1 MKSEK
6 TLGIQFVGRNSKA
19 ESNTVNLFMRVTVD
33 GRRAEFSL
41 KKSLSKTSWNQTKGM
56 ASGVTPKSK
65 NLNTFLE
72 ELRSLVV
79 SKYHELMLKDEL
91 FSVEDLKDLI
101 LGKEENELSLKG
113 LIDYHQEV
121 MASILKPGTLKNY
134 ETSKKYIHS
143 FLNKKLKK
151 EDLAL
156 RSVDYKIILDFEN
169 FLRKHKPTDHQRPLT
184 NNGML
189 KHMERFKKILNLGV
203 KMDLLE
209 KNPFDKYQFKFHRYE
224 RDVLNEKELM
234 ILEKKR
240 FKNPRMDL
248 VRDLFVFSCY
258 TGLSYIDV
266 ATLRQENI
274 VLENEDELWIS
285 TERNKTMLL
294 VKVPLLPKAAAIL
307 EKYADDP
314 RAVVKNILL
323 PVLSNQKLNSYLK
336 EIADVCGIE
345 KNLSF
350 HVARHTFATTVTLQ
364 NGVPIESVSKML
376 GHSKISTTQIYAR
389 VMEVKLREDMNLL
402 KERLKLKEGKRELE
416 LKK

>member
-6 TLGIQFVGRNSKA
+6 TLGIQFLGRNSRYESKA
-19 ESNTVNLFMRVTVD
+19 INLFMRITVD

-41 KKSLSKTSWNQTKGM
+41 KKSLSKSDWNNARGIVKGI
-56 ASGVTPKSK
+56 SPESK
-65 NLNTFLE
+65 NLNIFLE

-79 SKYHELMLKDEL
+79 NKYHDLMIRDVP
-91 FSVEDLKDLI
+91 FSVEDLKDLV
-101 LGKEENELSLKG
+101 LGKEENEFSLKE
-113 LIDYHQEV
+113 LVNYHQEV

-143 FLNKKLKK
+143 FLEKKLKK
-151 EDLAL
+151 EDLTL
-156 RSVDYKIILDFEN
+156 RSVDYKVILDFEN

-184 NNGML
+184 NNGLL
-189 KHMERFKKILNLGV
+189 KHMERFKKILNLAL

-209 KNPFDKYQFKFHRYE
+209 KNPFDKYKFKFHRYE
-224 RDVLNEKELM
+224 RDVLDEKELLV
-234 ILEKKR
+234 LENRK
-240 FKNPRMDL
+240 FKNQRMDL

-266 ATLRQENI
+266 ANLKHENI
-274 VLENEDELWIS
+274 VLGEDDELWIS
-285 TERNKTMLL
+285 TERNKTMLP
-294 VKVPLLPKAAAIL
+294 VKVPLLPNAAFIL
-307 EKYADDP
+307 EKYANDP
-314 RAVVKNILL
+314 RAEVKNILL
-323 PVLSNQKLNSYLK
+323 PILSNQKLNSYLK
-336 EIADVCGIE
+336 EIADVCGID

-402 KERLKLKEGKRELE
+402 KQRLKLKAGEKAVRR
-416 LKK
+416 

>member
-6 TLGIQFVGRNSKA
+6 TLGIQFLVRNSRY
-19 ESNTVNLFMRVTVD
+19 ESNTLNLFMRITVD
-33 GRRAEFSL
+33 GRRTEFSL
-41 KKSLSKTSWNQTKGM
+41 KKTLKKEEWNRSRGIPKGNSPEGKSLNS
-56 ASGVTPKSK
+56 
-65 NLNTFLE
+65 FLE
-72 ELRSLVV
+72 ELRSMVV
-79 SKYHELMLKDEL
+79 NKYHELMLKDES
-91 FSVEDLKDLI
+91 FTVDNLKDLI
-101 LGKEENELSLKG
+101 LGKAENELSLKE
-113 LIDYHQEV
+113 LIEYHQEV

-143 FLNKKLKK
+143 FIDKRLKK
-151 EDLAL
+151 EDLPL

-189 KHMERFKKILNLGV
+189 KHMERFKKILNLAV

-224 RDVLNEKELM
+224 RDVLDEKELS
-234 ILEKKR
+234 ILENRK
-240 FKNPRMDL
+240 FKNQRMDL

-266 ATLRQENI
+266 ANLKHENI
-274 VLENEDELWIS
+274 VLGADEELWIS
-285 TERNKTMLL
+285 TERNKTMLP
-294 VKVPLLPKAAAIL
+294 VKVPLLPNAAFIL
-307 EKYADDP
+307 EKYANDP
-314 RAVVKNILL
+314 RAEVKNILL

-336 EIADVCGIE
+336 EIADVCGID

-376 GHSKISTTQIYAR
+376 GHNKISTTQIYAR

>member
-1 MKSEK
+1 MNPGK
-6 TLGIQFVGRNSKA
+6 TLGIQFIGRNSKVA
-19 ESNTVNLFMRVTVD
+19 ADQLNLFLRLTVD
-33 GRRAEFSL
+33 GRIAEFSL
-41 KKSLSKTSWNQTKGM
+41 KKSVLKTSWNQ
-56 ASGVTPKSK
+56 ARGVSRGTSVES
-65 NLNTFLE
+65 NRLNFFLE
-72 ELRSLVV
+72 DLRSMVV
-79 SKYHELMLKDEL
+79 SKYHELMLKNVP
-91 FSVEDLKDLI
+91 FSVDDLKDHI
-101 LGKEENELSLKG
+101 LGREENELSLKG
-113 LIDYHQEV
+113 LIEYHQEV

-143 FLNKKLKK
+143 FIDKKLKK
-151 EDLAL
+151 EDLPL

-189 KHMERFKKILNLGV
+189 KHMERFKKILNLAV
-203 KMDLLE
+203 KMDLIE

-224 RDVLNEKELM
+224 RDVLDEKELL
-234 ILEKKR
+234 ILEKKK

-266 ATLRQENI
+266 ANLKHENI
-274 VLENEDELWIS
+274 VLGADEELWIS
-285 TERNKTMLL
+285 TKRNKTMLP
-294 VKVPLLPKAAAIL
+294 VKVPLLPRAAYIL
-307 EKYADDP
+307 EKYANDP
-314 RAVVKNILL
+314 RAEVKNILL

-336 EIADVCGIE
+336 EIADVCGID

-376 GHSKISTTQIYAR
+376 GHNKISTTQIYAR

-402 KERLKLKEGKRELE
+402 KERLKLKAGKKGIGR
-416 LKK
+416 